1 MTAPNPLTL
10 ESVAS
15 AFVDW
20 RSHRAHRRE
29 AVPIALQQQ
38 AVALLEQHTQAEVL
52 RALQINSK
60 MIRRWRQTHAPET
73 VPQFVTLTESALPAS
88 SDLRITLSHPQGGR
102 MEIAGALDA
111 AQLAALAHLVWGGR
125 A

>member
-1 MTAPNPLTL
+1 MSVSEPLTL
-10 ESVAS
+10 ESVAT

-38 AVALLEQHTQAEVL
+38 AVALLEHHKQVEVL

-60 MIRRWRQTHAPET
+60 MIKRWRQSHAPET
-73 VPQFVTLTESALPAS
+73 VPQFVNLASAMPIS
-88 SDLRITLSHPQGGR
+88 SDLRITLCHPQGGH
-102 MEIAGALDA
+102 MEIFGALDA
-111 AQLAALAHLVWGGR
+111 AQLSALAHLVLEKR
-125 A
+125 T